1 MGDLGNYEDI
11 KKLVD
16 GADYVL
22 HIGAMVSPA
31 ADKYPEKT
39 LYTNIGSTL
48 SIIKAI
54 KEQPDPDKVHFVY
67 VGTVAETGTRT
78 YPIHWGR
85 VGDPINPS
93 IFDYYALSKVF
104 SELQFMNPD

>member
-1 MGDLGNYEDI
+1 M
-11 KKLVD
+11 
-16 GADYVL
+16 
-22 HIGAMVSPA
+22 
-31 ADKYPEKT
+31 
-39 LYTNIGSTL
+39 
-48 SIIKAI
+48 IKAI

-67 VGTVAETGTRT
+67 VGTVAETGART

-104 SELQFMNPD
+104 WKMAPS